1 MVKNALLVALLAVGL
16 SWVLGGCAASNGP
29 CPVAAAGALAV
40 DSSRQVVNGHNY
52 YEGLVDNKEER
63 LSRINLLRDEEDR
76 MFLDDLDYLLL
87 INHNS
92 KLSEW
97 HPGVLR

>member
-1 MVKNALLVALLAVGL
+1 MAKKSLLVVLLAVSL

-29 CPVAAAGALAV
+29 CPVAAAGALGL
-40 DSSRQVVNGHNY
+40 DSSRQVVNGQNY
-52 YEGLVDNKEER
+52 YEGLVDSKDER
-63 LSRINLLRDEEDR
+63 LMRINMLRDEEDR

-92 KLSEW
+92 HLSEW
-97 HPGVLR
+97 HPGTLR